1 MLGLGFCLTCRGQE
15 ASKSA
20 AGDAP
25 DSARIEAELAS
36 PPETN
41 IPRALWVLCEG
52 SRRVLEDSARVE
64 QLIEHA
70 SALGATDLF
79 VQVYRGGR
87 AWYDAS
93 LTDAAPYR
101 ALREKTGIDTLAQL
115 IELAHQARIRVHA
128 WVNVLSLSSNSD
140 ALLIRQLGRAAVQVD
155 RQGRSLLDYPNLE
168 VPKPDLPWYRMGT
181 RAIYLDPGAPGVN
194 EWLAAVFAELV
205 TRYPTLDGLHLDYI
219 RHPDVLPFIP
229 GSGFGVGLDFGYGA
243 LSRERFRQETGLR
256 APFRDKMVNTNRW
269 DAWRREQV
277 TDLVARIRSAA
288 LSVREGLLI
297 SGAVISHTDRAYL
310 TLAQDWMRW
319 LEDGLLDLAVPM
331 VYTRDDRLL
340 RYQTKSFAVGP
351 YAERIWPGLGAWL
364 FAQKPERALAQVA
377 IARES
382 GAHGEAL
389 FSYDSIVESPE
400 LFDVLIRNAD
410 DGLPEVGGGG

>member
-1 MLGLGFCLTCRGQE
+1 M
-15 ASKSA
+15 
-20 AGDAP
+20 
-25 DSARIEAELAS
+25 
-36 PPETN
+36 
-41 IPRALWVLCEG
+41 
-52 SRRVLEDSARVE
+52 LEDSARVE

-115 IELAHQARIRVHA
+115 IELAHQARMRVHA

-140 ALLIRQLGRAAVQVD
+140 ALLLRHLGRAAVQVD